1 MFVFTA
7 TLTVVM
13 AIKCDYPSSRP
24 IFALQLNM
32 PTINEEMSVL
42 NSTNNNS
49 VRVCIVI
56 TCIIMIEDWNYKYLK
71 CFKFKSYIKYV
82 K

>member
-1 MFVFTA
+1 MYIVWFDFTA

-13 AIKCDYPSSRP
+13 AIKCDYPTSKP

-32 PTINEEMSVL
+32 PTINGGMSVL

-49 VRVCIVI
+49 VRVCTVNNNL
-56 TCIIMIEDWNYKYLK
+56 NY
-71 CFKFKSYIKYV
+71 
-82 K
+82 